1 MVLPQGIPT
10 LEAACT
16 KNLTRPDNVFCSDS
30 ITNAIISCST
40 APELRP
46 TKTDHMPIHTTIDLT
61 IEAAAELPKRNF
73 RDVDWDEFQ
82 TTLADELVGRP
93 TPETITT
100 EEDFDNTLSALMESL
115 HVAIERHVP
124 VSHPVPFAKR
134 WWTKEL
140 GAMRQKVQQLGRTAY
155 KHRAVP
161 FHPLSANTEQRATD
175 TRTKFGRPKRS
186 TGRPG

>member
-1 MVLPQGIPT
+1 
-10 LEAACT
+10 
-16 KNLTRPDNVFCSDS
+16 
-30 ITNAIISCST
+30 
-40 APELRP
+40 
-46 TKTDHMPIHTTIDLT
+46 MPIHTTIDLT

-82 TTLADELVGRP
+82 TTLADELAGRP

-140 GAMRQKVQQLGRTAY
+140 GAMRQKVSSSDEQRTNIGRF
-155 KHRAVP
+155 P
-161 FHPLSANTEQRATD
+161 FHPAQREYRTARNRYADQIRAAKKEHWEAWLDEADKYTVWNVNRFVKGGPTD
-175 TRTKFGRPKRS
+175 GGRLRVPR
-186 TGRPG
+186 